1 MRIHGKISTKIA
13 RTTEEKRRSEFFRVA
28 IQLLSKNQ
36 HAVVVEEAG
45 KLLLDN
51 PQDAEMWNLL
61 GVAVQPTHGAGDAEM
76 AFRRAVE
83 MNPRY
88 QEAWL
93 NLGTMLA
100 NQHRLAEALDVYETA
115 LTLGEIAKIR
125 SDTLFIRQK
134 LETDPAALFA
144 AHKEFGRIYGGKKH
158 RPLRNTPDPRR
169 RLKVGYVSG
178 DLREHSVAF
187 FINPILACHNHAS
200 FEIHA
205 FSNGPEDYVTTRL
218 KPLFDSW
225 HDVRQ
230 LSDEKMAELIRTL
243 QIDILVDL
251 SGHTALNR
259 LPVFGLRAAPV
270 QVSWFGYMATTGLEE
285 MDYRL
290 TDGHMIRPES
300 QPYYT
305 EQLYFLTA
313 AAVWSPAPEAPP
325 IAPPPCIAN
334 GHVTFASL
342 NSFAKVSDEVLATWA
357 QLLDRVQDAVLIV
370 VAEKSQEKAV
380 QDRVRYFF
388 DAVGASNRL
397 VFAERRPLLG
407 FLSLFE
413 HIDICLDPFPYTGGT
428 TTLHALWAGV
438 PTVTMAGIS
447 EIERAGE
454 GILANAGLEH
464 LAARN
469 RDDYVRIAAELARAP
484 QLLQAWR
491 HELRDRLQASPI
503 MGHKAMAENLE
514 AAYRDMFSSYCAQL
528 STPLAQA

>member
-1 MRIHGKISTKIA
+1 MRIHSKISTKIA
-13 RTTEEKRRSEFFRVA
+13 RTAEEKRRSEFFRVA
-28 IQLLSKNQ
+28 IQLLGKNQ
-36 HAVVVEEAG
+36 HAVVFEEAS
-45 KLLLDN
+45 KILLDN

-61 GVAVQPTHGAGDAEM
+61 GVTVQPLHGADDAEM
-76 AFRRAVE
+76 AFHKAVE
-83 MNPRY
+83 LNPRY

-100 NQHRLAEALDVYETA
+100 NQHRLAEALGVYETA
-115 LTLGEIAKIR
+115 LALGEIAKVR
-125 SDTLFIRQK
+125 SDILFIRQK
-134 LETDPAALFA
+134 LETDPNALFA
-144 AHKEFGRIYGGKKH
+144 AHKEFGRIYGGKTP
-158 RPLRNTPDPRR
+158 RPFRNTPDPRR
-169 RLKVGYVSG
+169 RLKIGYVSG

-187 FINPILACHNHAS
+187 FINPILACHDHGS

-230 LSDEKMAELIRTL
+230 LSDEKMADLVRTL

-259 LPVFGLRAAPV
+259 LPVFGRRAAPV

-313 AAVWSPAPEAPP
+313 AAVWSPAPEAPLP
-325 IAPPPCIAN
+325 APPPCIKN
-334 GHVTFASL
+334 GHITFASL
-342 NSFAKVSDEVLATWA
+342 NSFAKVSDDVLATWA
-357 QLLDRVQDAVLIV
+357 QVLDKVPDAVLII
-370 VAEKSQEKAV
+370 VAEKSQENAV
-380 QDRVRYFF
+380 QDRVRHFF
-388 DAVGASNRL
+388 DPVGASNRL
-397 VFAERRPLLG
+397 VFAERRPLRG
-407 FLSLFE
+407 FLDLFE

-438 PTVTMAGIS
+438 PTVTMAGES

-464 LAARN
+464 LAARS
-469 RDDYVRIAAELARAP
+469 RDGYVRIAMELAGAP
-484 QLLQAWR
+484 QLLQTWR
-491 HELRDRLQASPI
+491 HELRSRLQASPI
-503 MGHKAMAENLE
+503 MGHKAMTENLE
-514 AAYRDMFSSYCAQL
+514 AAYHDMFARYCAQY
-528 STPLAQA
+528 SAPVAHA